1 MFESISLRSFQKHER
16 LDVDLSA
23 PIVVITGSSDAGKS
37 SVLRALRWVC
47 LGIPPR
53 SPMPTWGSDKVRVK
67 LKVDGRTIE
76 RKQSKSENVYLLDG
90 KRFAAVGR
98 GNVPDGIAAL
108 LNVNETSFALQHQS
122 HFWLADTPGEVARQ
136 LNAAVNLDLIDSSLA
151 NVASELRDAKHE
163 EAMCHDRLAE
173 AEANVDRLK
182 WAEDADKDLKRLESM
197 GKKVEAKQQE
207 SDELALLVREGKKA
221 DGASKAAM
229 ADCVARQKAL
239 DVIGKIAAR
248 HAGLTT
254 ESRLLGSLIEEYRCR
269 TSKADELKAKA
280 DGLEQELS
288 KVAVCPACNR
298 PL

>member
-1 MFESISLRSFQKHER
+1 MLESISLRSFQRHER

-23 PIVVITGSSDAGKS
+23 PITTVIGASDSGKS
-37 SVLRALRWVC
+37 SILRALRWVC

-76 RKQSKSENVYLLDG
+76 RRQSKSENVYLLDG

-98 GNVPDGIAAL
+98 GNVPDEIAAL
-108 LNVNETSFALQHQS
+108 LNVDVTNFQLQHQS

-151 NVASELRDAKHE
+151 NAAAELRDAKHE
-163 EAMCHDRLAE
+163 EAMCRDRLAE
-173 AEANVDRLK
+173 AEANVERLK
-182 WAEDADKDLKRLESM
+182 WAEDADKELKSLESL
-197 GKKVEAKQQE
+197 GKRIESKQQE
-207 SDELALLVREGKKA
+207 STELALLVREGKKA
-221 DGASKAAM
+221 EGASKAAL

-239 DVIGKIAAR
+239 DALGAIVDRYLA
-248 HAGLTT
+248 L
-254 ESRLLGSLIEEYRCR
+254 RLDSVKTGELIEEYRCR